1 MIDKE
6 KVFKFLEVQSQ
17 INKEIDEFGETSPEL
32 ADYLDQLG
40 NDLNE
45 NEIEFLVEFVSQFK

>member
-1 MIDKE
+1 MVNKE

>member
-6 KVFKFLEVQSQ
+6 KVFRFLKVQSQ
-17 INKEIDEFGETSPEL
+17 VNKEIDEFGKTSSEL

>member
-1 MIDKE
+1 MVNKE

-45 NEIEFLVEFVSQFK
+45 NEIEFLVEFVSQF